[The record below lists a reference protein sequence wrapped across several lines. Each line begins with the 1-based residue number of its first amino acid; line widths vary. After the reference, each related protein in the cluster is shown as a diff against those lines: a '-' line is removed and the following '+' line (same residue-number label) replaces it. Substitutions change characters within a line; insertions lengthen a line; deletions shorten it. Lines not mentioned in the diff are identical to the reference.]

1 MSRPRKWRKVCAIPR
16 CTHFTPSHGH
26 DGGIV
31 EMMVDEYESI
41 RLIDLEGFTQEQC
54 ADQMEISRATAQAI
68 YQNARKKLAD
78 CVVNGHTLVIG
89 GGEYRV
95 CEQRSSHCGG
105 GCCHRGCV
113 MDYDNNFGKEVD
125 VNE

>member
-1 MSRPRKWRKVCAIPR
+1 
-16 CTHFTPSHGH
+16 
-26 DGGIV
+26 
-31 EMMVDEYESI
+31 MVDEYESV

-78 CVVNGHTLVIG
+78 CVVNGRTLVIG

-95 CEQRSSHCGG
+95 CEQWNSHGEG
-105 GCCHRGCV
+105 GCCHRGCGIN
-113 MDYDNNFGKEVD
+113 YDNNFGKEAD